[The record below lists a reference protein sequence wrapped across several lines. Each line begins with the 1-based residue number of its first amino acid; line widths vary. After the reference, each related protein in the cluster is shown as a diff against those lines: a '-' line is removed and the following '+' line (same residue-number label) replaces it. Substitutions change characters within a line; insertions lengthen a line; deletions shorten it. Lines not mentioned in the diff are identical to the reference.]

1 MTATISHSLPRLQD
15 GIDDVL
21 RHAVPEGICRT
32 FRVMPYAHHQGT
44 VLVAA
49 ADADDSITEHVVA
62 ERLDRPVVLV
72 RHTASEITEVVDE
85 AYPRVAAEVES
96 AESRRTRMQMTQMLT
111 RSGLVSSEQLQRAM
125 LEYARTGDP
134 LGDILVSH
142 GSLAEDVLVAA
153 LSEMH
158 QIQRV
163 GLTDFEPDYTIARRL
178 PERLA
183 RTLRALPLIESE
195 GIVMLAVARPL
206 AGEDAVAVEEALGRP
221 YRQLLANRTDLDQ
234 LLQRV
239 HTTRYAEVA
248 VHDLVTRFPE
258 QSAHVVV
265 SPAQKAVLLVA
276 AVVLTV
282 GAVVW
287 PTGTAVGVVALCSA
301 LYLAVAAYRVRL
313 TMRALGAHLET
324 DVTDEE
330 VVALD
335 ERTLPVYTILVPLY
349 REAGIVARLVRDLD
363 ALDYPRTRLE
373 VLLLC
378 EDDDAET
385 IEAIDDLAL
394 PPHYRLVVVPDG
406 QPKTKPKACNY
417 GLQLATG
424 TYCVI
429 YDAEDRPDPDQLKKA
444 VLAFAAAPDE
454 VVCLQA
460 KLNFYNQHQNLLT
473 AWFSTE
479 YSMQFELVLPAMAA
493 AAAPIP
499 LGGTSNHFRTSALR
513 ELGAWDPFNV
523 TEDADL
529 GMRLHRE
536 GFRTGL
542 LDSTTL
548 EEANSQ
554 LGNWVR
560 QRSRWSKGHYQ
571 TWLVHMRHPL
581 RLLQQTGVRGFLSF
595 NLTMGAAFVLLLNP
609 VFWALTTVFWLT
621 EWSFISEAYP
631 GPVFYVAA
639 LMLFVGNFVFV
650 YLNVAGSL
658 QRGEF
663 GLTRTAL
670 LSPIY
675 WGLMSYAAWKGLLQ
689 LFTSP
694 FYWEKTEHGLD
705 VERP

>member
-142 GSLAEDVLVAA
+142 ESIAEDVLVAA

-163 GLTDFEPDYTIARRL
+163 GLTDFEPDYTVARRL

-183 RTLRALPLIESE
+183 RTLRALPVIESE

-221 YRQLLANRTDLDQ
+221 FRQLLANRTDLDQ

-301 LYLAVAAYRVRL
+301 LYLVVAAYRVRL
-313 TMRALGAHLET
+313 TMRALGTHLET

-335 ERTLPVYTILVPLY
+335 ERTLP
-349 REAGIVARLVRDLD
+349 DLHD
-363 ALDYPRTRLE
+363 PGAALPRGRRSCRAWSATSTRSTTRAPASTCM
-373 VLLLC
+373 LLC
-378 EDDDAET
+378 EEDDAET
-385 IEAIDDLAL
+385 IEAIRRRS
-394 PPHYRLVVVPDG
+394 PCR
-406 QPKTKPKACNY
+406 
-417 GLQLATG
+417 
-424 TYCVI
+424 
-429 YDAEDRPDPDQLKKA
+429 
-444 VLAFAAAPDE
+444 
-454 VVCLQA
+454 
-460 KLNFYNQHQNLLT
+460 
-473 AWFSTE
+473 
-479 YSMQFELVLPAMAA
+479 
-493 AAAPIP
+493 
-499 LGGTSNHFRTSALR
+499 RTSSSWSCPTASR
-513 ELGAWDPFNV
+513 RPSRRPATTACSWPPAP
-523 TEDADL
+523 TASSTTP
-529 GMRLHRE
+529 
-536 GFRTGL
+536 RTGP
-542 LDSTTL
+542 T
-548 EEANSQ
+548 
-554 LGNWVR
+554 
-560 QRSRWSKGHYQ
+560 
-571 TWLVHMRHPL
+571 P
-581 RLLQQTGVRGFLSF
+581 
-595 NLTMGAAFVLLLNP
+595 
-609 VFWALTTVFWLT
+609 
-621 EWSFISEAYP
+621 
-631 GPVFYVAA
+631 
-639 LMLFVGNFVFV
+639 
-650 YLNVAGSL
+650 
-658 QRGEF
+658 
-663 GLTRTAL
+663 
-670 LSPIY
+670 
-675 WGLMSYAAWKGLLQ
+675 
-689 LFTSP
+689 TS
-694 FYWEKTEHGLD
+694 
-705 VERP
+705 